1 LVTASVAECATN
13 GGGPGA
19 GAGAVAVEQDATPEA
34 VRARIKM
41 RTYLGIEKR

>member
-1 LVTASVAECATN
+1 VTASVAECATN

-19 GAGAVAVEQDATPEA
+19 GGVAVEQDATPTA